1 MGIMRGRDCHKIC
14 EIETN
19 IKPWPS
25 PSFPRFFPRIGTP
38 RERQQMEPQPL
49 HGRFSYQ
56 GGAVEN
62 LNVLQCDGKERE
74 KRACSKVVST
84 SVFVLLRN
92 LKITWN
98 MQSIQLYTTLDLAP
112 RLAYCLNTSR
122 RSHCPLEVMKDSFY
136 YSWSKEVTS
145 FMCVEKTRRNLLVI
159 LAAATMLH
167 YESKKS

>member
-98 MQSIQLYTTLDLAP
+98 MQEHPTLHHFGLSTPISLLFKYISSFSLPSGSNERLVLLFLIKRSNILYVCRENEAKFTCYSGGRYYAP
-112 RLAYCLNTSR
+112 LR
-122 RSHCPLEVMKDSFY
+122 
-136 YSWSKEVTS
+136 
-145 FMCVEKTRRNLLVI
+145 I
-159 LAAATMLH
+159 
-167 YESKKS
+167 